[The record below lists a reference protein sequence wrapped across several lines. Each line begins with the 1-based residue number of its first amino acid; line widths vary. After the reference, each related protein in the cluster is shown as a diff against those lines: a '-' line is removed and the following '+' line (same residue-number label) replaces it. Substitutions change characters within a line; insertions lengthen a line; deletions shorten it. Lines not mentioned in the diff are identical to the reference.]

1 MLFPLN
7 NDTLILFL
15 EKKLFCAGNENEE
28 KAEVSWFVCRRQSM
42 KQQLVKLQREPNS
55 SKEAG

>member
-15 EKKLFCAGNENEE
+15 EKKLFCAGNKYGE
-28 KAEVSWFVCRRQSM
+28 KAET
-42 KQQLVKLQREPNS
+42 ENT
-55 SKEAG
+55 